1 MISSGIILSNMVI
14 MVIQERGIQFCSPTV
29 VFSEAKKKSES
40 QEPTMNGS
48 LLATSYSSQ
57 INKYIIYIY
66 TLWLFNIAMENHNF
80 Q

>member
-14 MVIQERGIQFCSPTV
+14 VIIQERGIQFCSPTV

-48 LLATSYSSQ
+48 LLATS
-57 INKYIIYIY
+57 
-66 TLWLFNIAMENHNF
+66 
-80 Q
+80 